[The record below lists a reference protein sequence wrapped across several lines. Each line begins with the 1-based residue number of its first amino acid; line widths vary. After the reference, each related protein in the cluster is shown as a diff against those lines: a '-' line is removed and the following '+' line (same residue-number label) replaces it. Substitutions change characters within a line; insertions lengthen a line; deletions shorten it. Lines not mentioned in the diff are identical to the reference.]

1 MTGICDAPAA
11 FMTSL
16 QNPIRLYGSKISYY
30 TGKMEGY
37 LRFKEIPY
45 DFVVLGRENM
55 SEVRRASRYRISPID
70 TDAYLLKCCRYVEL
84 NPVKARICMQ
94 AEQYHWSSYQAR
106 LGLKEA
112 HWLDEDSCFEA
123 LGANLRQR
131 RLNYKVYVEDWV
143 DARSSQQF
151 IRTALDRN
159 QLTGRTVF
167 TDQIERKT
175 GIRIEYR
182 GRGRPAKKHEE
193 IEGDQ
198 EVAGK

>member
-1 MTGICDAPAA
+1 
-11 FMTSL
+11 
-16 QNPIRLYGSKISYY
+16 
-30 TGKMEGY
+30 
-37 LRFKEIPY
+37 
-45 DFVVLGRENM
+45 
-55 SEVRRASRYRISPID
+55 
-70 TDAYLLKCCRYVEL
+70 
-84 NPVKARICMQ
+84 MQ
-94 AEQYHWSSYQAR
+94 AEQYRWSSYQAR

-112 HWLDEDSCFEA
+112 RWLDEDPCFEA

-131 RLNYKVYVEDWV
+131 RLNYKAYVEDWV

-182 GRGRPAKKHEE
+182 GRGRPEKTMKRSKK
-193 IEGDQ
+193 I
-198 EVAGK
+198 KK